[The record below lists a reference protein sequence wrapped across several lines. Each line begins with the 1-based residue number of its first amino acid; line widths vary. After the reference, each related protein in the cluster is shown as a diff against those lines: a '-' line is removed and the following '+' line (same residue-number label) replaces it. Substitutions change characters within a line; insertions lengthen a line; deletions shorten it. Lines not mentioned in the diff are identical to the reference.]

1 MSLKITEYKVLADV
15 KEDLT
20 LLFFSDT
27 HNCQNES
34 LLKIL
39 RQEKADAVL
48 CGGDIIHNHL
58 MYKNGFEFLSESAK
72 LLPTFCSLGNHEWG
86 YLGELRSDIIK
97 TGVTLL
103 DNEFVSFK
111 GINIGGLTSAYFRM
125 AEGMVPDTDFLTSFS
140 QLDGYKLLLC
150 HHPEYY
156 PKYIKDLPIDLILSG
171 HAHGGQWR
179 LFGRGAYAPGQGILP
194 KYTSGIYDGRLI
206 VSRGIGNVYPVPKIN
221 NPPEVLKI
229 KIQKA

>member
-1 MSLKITEYKVLADV
+1 MVW
-15 KEDLT
+15 
-20 LLFFSDT
+20 
-27 HNCQNES
+27 
-34 LLKIL
+34 
-39 RQEKADAVL
+39 
-48 CGGDIIHNHL
+48 
-58 MYKNGFEFLSESAK
+58 
-72 LLPTFCSLGNHEWG
+72 LLPAFYSLGNHEWG